1 MADKTESECDLAD
14 IVTGEAG
21 LARAIEHLAA
31 GDVAA
36 LPTETVYGL
45 AADATNGAA
54 VAAIFEAKGR
64 PRFNPLIVHVADMK
78 MASDIAIFDDRSRQ
92 LAAAFWPGPLTFV
105 LPRNPR
111 VPDLVTAGLDTVAVR
126 VPHHPV
132 ALALLR
138 AAGVPVAAPSAN
150 RFTRV
155 SPTTAEHVR
164 QGLGARVD
172 LILDAGPTPVG
183 IESTVLDL
191 TGDRPRL
198 LRPGTIERE
207 ALERIAGP
215 IEGPPERT
223 EGGEEARSSPGMI
236 RQHYAPRGALHLF
249 GERERQE
256 MVAEARRASAE
267 GRTVGAMLRWPLEAS
282 FTHAVLMPEDP
293 AGYAARLYSAL
304 HEFDTHGCDLIVA
317 DEVPDD
323 PRWAG
328 VRDRLQR
335 ASDRG

>member
-1 MADKTESECDLAD
+1 MTVERVDPARPY
-14 IVTGEAG
+14 GEPIDRGARLLRAG
-21 LARAIEHLAA
+21 GL
-31 GDVAA
+31 VAF
-36 LPTETVYGL
+36 PTETVYGL
-45 AADATNGAA
+45 GAHA
-54 VAAIFEAKGR
+54 LDERALRRLFEAKGR
-64 PRFNPLIVHVADMK
+64 PTYNPLIVHVGGADAARSLVREWPEVAAK
-78 MASDIAIFDDRSRQ
+78 LASR
-92 LAAAFWPGPLTFV
+92 FWPGPLTFV
-105 LPRNPR
+105 LPRTPR

-138 AAGVPVAAPSAN
+138 SAAVPVAAPSAN

-164 QGLGARVD
+164 QGLGDGVD

-207 ALERIAGP
+207 ALERVAGP
-215 IEGPPERT
+215 IDGPPEPAAS
-223 EGGEEARSSPGMI
+223 GQAARPSPGMI

-249 GERERQE
+249 GEREREE
-256 MVAEARRASAE
+256 MAVQARRAAAE
-267 GRTVGAMLRWPLEAS
+267 GRIVGAMLRWPMEAE
-282 FTHAVLMPEDP
+282 FAHRVVMPDDA

-304 HEFDTHGCDLIVA
+304 HEFDAHDCDLIVA
-317 DEVPDD
+317 DDVPDD